1 MKQLCQATLFGE
13 SASKAFIYA
22 SNPSNDFEKFIS
34 FSRLMTQQEKQ
45 EKNWQIRG

>member
-1 MKQLCQATLFGE
+1 MKRSWQATLFGE
-13 SASKAFIYA
+13 SA

-45 EKNWQIRG
+45 EKN